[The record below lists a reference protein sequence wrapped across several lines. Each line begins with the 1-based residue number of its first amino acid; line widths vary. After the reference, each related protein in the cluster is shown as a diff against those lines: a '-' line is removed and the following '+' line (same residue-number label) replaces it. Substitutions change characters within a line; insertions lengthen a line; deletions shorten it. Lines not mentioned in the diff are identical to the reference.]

1 MTPGRAGREVTVSS
15 QILCMVSFV
24 APIATWRDREPWL
37 PFLRPTR
44 RPRAGALK
52 ARLGFGVQSARRD
65 ENRET
70 QSEAGKLEKQRQTL
84 DRRPPACCVA
94 ASQKMRKCPA
104 DRVNQATT
112 PIFRPF
118 SSYSIFSSI
127 LIPDRLGRWVMGD
140 E

>member
-94 ASQKMRKCPA
+94 ASPKNAEMSGGSSESGDHTNFQTLLFIQHILV
-104 DRVNQATT
+104 DFDSGQA
-112 PIFRPF
+112 RA
-118 SSYSIFSSI
+118 
-127 LIPDRLGRWVMGD
+127 MGD
-140 E
+140 G